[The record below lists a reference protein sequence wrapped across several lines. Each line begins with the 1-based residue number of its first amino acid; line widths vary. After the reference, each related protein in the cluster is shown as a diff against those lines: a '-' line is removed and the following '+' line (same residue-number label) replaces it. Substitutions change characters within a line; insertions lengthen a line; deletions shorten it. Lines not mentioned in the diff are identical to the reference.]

1 MDPDLQHHDAGDD
14 VVAAYQDRVAAE
26 QQQTRALAAFQ
37 ARVAAISRPD
47 LAAVSEA
54 ARSLFSARAWETPAG
69 MRSARAWEIPAGM
82 RIRSRALVGKIFAVV
97 DATQVAITH
106 PCPCLGA

>member
-1 MDPDLQHHDAGDD
+1 MGPDLQHHDAGDD

-26 QQQTRALAAFQ
+26 QQLNRALAAFQ

-54 ARSLFSARAWETPAG
+54 ARPLFRQGEGNQPGSKSKVQPRWERSL
-69 MRSARAWEIPAGM
+69 
-82 RIRSRALVGKIFAVV
+82 
-97 DATQVAITH
+97 Q
-106 PCPCLGA
+106 